1 MLYIPLISRLL
12 EALKKIPAFRDI
24 RVYRPGY
31 AIEYDYFDPTQLK
44 PSLESKLVSGL
55 FFAGQVNGTTGY
67 EEAGGQG
74 QMAGVNAAL
83 YCGGSAPF
91 VLKRDEAYIGVL
103 IDDLTTKGVDEPYR
117 MFTSRAEY
125 RILLRQDNADARLTE
140 KAYELGIASRER
152 YDHWLKKKTEI
163 ERIVRYCDQTNVK
176 PRDINDALERFGTTP
191 MQFGTTIASLVA
203 RPQLSLEQLA
213 SAIPT
218 LQEALLTN
226 DARQA
231 EIVEAAEI
239 LIKYKGYIERERLV
253 AEKMH
258 RLEDIHIK
266 GHFNYAELHEIST
279 EGRQKLTR
287 INPET
292 LGQASRIPG
301 VSPSDINVLLVL
313 MKR

>member
-1 MLYIPLISRLL
+1 M
-12 EALKKIPAFRDI
+12 
-24 RVYRPGY
+24 
-31 AIEYDYFDPTQLK
+31 
-44 PSLESKLVSGL
+44 
-55 FFAGQVNGTTGY
+55 
-67 EEAGGQG
+67 
-74 QMAGVNAAL
+74 
-83 YCGGSAPF
+83 
-91 VLKRDEAYIGVL
+91 
-103 IDDLTTKGVDEPYR
+103 
-117 MFTSRAEY
+117 
-125 RILLRQDNADARLTE
+125 
-140 KAYELGIASRER
+140 GIASRER

-163 ERIVRYCDQTNVK
+163 ERIVRYCEQTNVK

-191 MQFGTTIASLVA
+191 MQFGTTISNLVA

-218 LQEALLTN
+218 LQEALQTN

>member
-1 MLYIPLISRLL
+1 MYLNGFSSSMPMEVQI

-24 RVYRPGY
+24 HVYRPGY

-44 PSLESKLVSGL
+44 PSLESKLVGGL

-74 QMAGVNAAL
+74 LMAGVNAAL
-83 YCGGSAPF
+83 YCGGSDPF

-140 KAYELGIASRER
+140 KAYDLGIATRER

-191 MQFGTTIASLVA
+191 MQFGTTIAGLVA
-203 RPQLSLEQLA
+203 RPQLSIEQIA
-213 SAIPT
+213 SALPT
-218 LQEALLTN
+218 LQAALQTD

-253 AEKMH
+253 ADKMH

-279 EGRQKLTR
+279 EADRSSH
-287 INPET
+287 
-292 LGQASRIPG
+292 ASTPRHSDKQRA
-301 VSPSDINVLLVL
+301 SPACRPATSTYS
-313 MKR
+313 